1 MTKKEK
7 LVDLLRQDARLSNE
21 QLAAMLD
28 TSADDVAAMI
38 AELEKSGMIIGYT
51 AIINEEEF
59 DRNSVC
65 AFIEVRVSP
74 EIQCGYDDV
83 AAVIAQY
90 DEVSS
95 VYLMSGGYDLA
106 VTIKGTNLRDVAM
119 FVTDRLAPLGGVL
132 STTTHFILHRYKEHG
147 RKEFGISVM
156 DYENILSRKV
166 QDLQFSGIRKFFD
179 IAASYDDVI
188 SLSVGEPDFK
198 TPWAIRKEAIRVH
211 EKGRTN
217 YTANAGL
224 ADLRIAIN
232 DYINDRL
239 HVSYDP
245 LHEIL
250 VTVGGSEAIDL
261 AIRALIDTGDEVLIP
276 QPSFVCYG
284 PIVTLAN
291 GTPVAIETS
300 VENGFKLTAEALK
313 AHITPKTKA
322 LVLPYPNN
330 PTGAVMRKSDL
341 EAIAEVI
348 RGTDIIVI
356 SDEIYSELT
365 YGDEEHCSIV
375 EIDGMKERTVLIN
388 GFSKAFSMTGWRLGF
403 AAGPAPI
410 VTQMLKIHQ
419 YGIMCSPTM
428 SQYAAITALKDCKKD
443 IEYMRGEYDMRRR
456 LIVKG
461 FNEMGL
467 DCFEPEGAFYIFPSI
482 RKTGLSSQEFCEQLI
497 EKHRVAVVPGDAFGK
512 CGEGYIRVS
521 YAYSLQHIKTALE
534 RIRLFLEDLGVL

>member
-1 MTKKEK
+1 
-7 LVDLLRQDARLSNE
+7 
-21 QLAAMLD
+21 
-28 TSADDVAAMI
+28 
-38 AELEKSGMIIGYT
+38 
-51 AIINEEEF
+51 
-59 DRNSVC
+59 
-65 AFIEVRVSP
+65 
-74 EIQCGYDDV
+74 
-83 AAVIAQY
+83 
-90 DEVSS
+90 
-95 VYLMSGGYDLA
+95 
-106 VTIKGTNLRDVAM
+106 
-119 FVTDRLAPLGGVL
+119 
-132 STTTHFILHRYKEHG
+132 
-147 RKEFGISVM
+147 M

-198 TPWAIRKEAIRVH
+198 TPWAIRKEAIRVL

-245 LHEIL
+245 MHEIL

-291 GTPVAIETS
+291 GTPVAIETT

-365 YGDEEHCSIV
+365 YGNEEHCSYKRFLKSV
-375 EIDGMKERTVLIN
+375 FNDRLATRFCRRSRAYCYPDAQDPSVRHNVFAYNEPVRGSSSTER
-388 GFSKAFSMTGWRLGF
+388 
-403 AAGPAPI
+403 
-410 VTQMLKIHQ
+410 
-419 YGIMCSPTM
+419 
-428 SQYAAITALKDCKKD
+428 
-443 IEYMRGEYDMRRR
+443 
-456 LIVKG
+456 
-461 FNEMGL
+461 
-467 DCFEPEGAFYIFPSI
+467 
-482 RKTGLSSQEFCEQLI
+482 
-497 EKHRVAVVPGDAFGK
+497 
-512 CGEGYIRVS
+512 
-521 YAYSLQHIKTALE
+521 LQKRH
-534 RIRLFLEDLGVL
+534 